1 MNFPFWPG
9 IRKNARHAIFPSYY
23 GSVWFRMINTC
34 FRSPRLPL
42 TCASVHRKKA
52 QQAKL
57 YLAFKALAKLGNFGN
72 VQVFLISFV
81 DFGHGYVAYTIY
93 SCLLSPGQVTIVF
106 LSQCETRKKNLIA
119 LKTDAQM
126 RQLRSVCIDMVIGCQ
141 LTNHK
146 VLSSLNPS
154 AINTTH
160 SDAQLI

>member
-1 MNFPFWPG
+1 MWYGVVRYYSHMNFPFWPG

-81 DFGHGYVAYTIY
+81 DFGHGYVAYTIQLY
-93 SCLLSPGQVTIVF
+93 IVTRTSDNWIPFSMRNEKKKPDCTQNRCSDEAITFGLHWYGDWLSVDK
-106 LSQCETRKKNLIA
+106 S
-119 LKTDAQM
+119 
-126 RQLRSVCIDMVIGCQ
+126 
-141 LTNHK
+141 
-146 VLSSLNPS
+146 
-154 AINTTH
+154 
-160 SDAQLI
+160 